1 MDVSVKLHTKGRH
14 FCGRNAEIEGDM
26 FMYKGRGS
34 VGVVKILE
42 PMSPMLNYFE
52 YQIVDK
58 GRKTFIG
65 IGVGEQNYPSDRM
78 PGWNRNA
85 IGYHAD
91 DGRLFHQDGH
101 GRPFGP
107 LCTTGDRMGC
117 GVDFDSDAGYGN
129 VNVFFTKN
137 GQLIGDPVKMK
148 RPVYGLYPLVG
159 LHSEGEKVKYLGHW
173 RRVPIGVVEPMMTSD
188 FPANYWLRSNAISF
202 SENSLTLEYV
212 GEGRDRQDVG
222 IAQAWHCISP
232 ANHYFELEIL
242 DAGKEGWIALGLAKQ
257 TYPLTKHPGWGK
269 GSVGYHAD
277 NGQLYKEKGHGD
289 EFGPTCTTGDTMGC
303 GVRFPLSNDMG
314 DLGIEEDKEEGDD
327 DDSDSSLVDHMIEQN
342 FFDDGLFFQ
351 DDADIFGL
359 RHHRILEGQRQ
370 FLQLLQGRRD
380 FQSPKRRE
388 KKPSTSESDHSC
400 TVYFTKNGELV
411 GETVCR
417 VPKGGFYPVVAMLSR
432 GEKIRVNLRPLSG

>member
-14 FCGRNAEIEGDM
+14 FCGRTAEIDGDL
-26 FMYKGRGS
+26 FKYKAEAGGS

-52 YQIVDK
+52 YKIVDK
-58 GRKTFIG
+58 GRRTRLG

-117 GVDFDSDAGYGN
+117 GVDFATDAGYGY

-137 GQLIGDPVKMK
+137 GQLVGDPVKMK
-148 RPVYGLYPLVG
+148 RPVHGLYPLVG
-159 LHSEGEKVKYLGHW
+159 LHSEGETVQYLGHW
-173 RRVPIGVVEPMMTSD
+173 RRVPTGVVEPMESDD
-188 FPANYWLRSNAISF
+188 FPAVHWLRSNGVSF
-202 SENSLTLEYV
+202 TNCGLTLEYA

-222 IAQAWHCISP
+222 IAQACNCISTT
-232 ANHYFELEIL
+232 NHYFEIEIL
-242 DAGKEGWIALGLAKQ
+242 DAGKEGWIALGLAKR
-257 TYPLTKHPGWGK
+257 TYPLTKHPGWCK

-277 NGQLYKEKGHGD
+277 NGHLYNEKGLGD

-303 GVRFPLSNDMG
+303 GVRFPPSD
-314 DLGIEEDKEEGDD
+314 DREHLGKEVEEED
-327 DDSDSSLVDHMIEQN
+327 DDSDSSVVDYMIEQN
-342 FFDDGLFFQ
+342 LLMGLEDDEDLLFH
-351 DDADIFGL
+351 DDDIFGL
-359 RHHRILEGQRQ
+359 RRHIPV
-370 FLQLLQGRRD
+370 FGRRLLGGGRHLPL
-380 FQSPKRRE
+380 PKSRE
-388 KKPSTSESDHSC
+388 KKPSSDESGRSC

-432 GEKIRVNLRPLSG
+432 GERVKVNLRPLSG